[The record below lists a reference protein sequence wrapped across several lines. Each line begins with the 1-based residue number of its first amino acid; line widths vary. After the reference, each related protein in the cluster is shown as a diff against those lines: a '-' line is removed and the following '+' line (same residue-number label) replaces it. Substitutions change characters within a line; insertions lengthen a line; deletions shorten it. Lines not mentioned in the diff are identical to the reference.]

1 MQRWSSHV
9 QTLMLVLLSAL
20 ASWLWFV
27 DIFWKLAP
35 NASTY
40 SEAVN
45 SLFFQTDHKE
55 FFLGDTTDLQGTVW
69 VFHHFANLI
78 DGSGNTVLSDLYA
91 PIGFDLGLNTG
102 FAWADAALAYPYVK
116 WIGIPGF
123 YNLHVFITLWGNVF
137 LLSMLFRMMKLS
149 LLPAFGLSLLCVFHN
164 FTQDELFQGRPT
176 QVHWWFQIVMLMAML
191 KITTLQTE
199 TSRRW
204 AIVGG
209 FSLAGACLTYWFGG
223 ASLGFIAAIVGLF
236 YIGQDCIQ
244 QNKEAVLT
252 LLKNGSWFASI
263 AILVTLGCTW
273 RLSQMY
279 LTGENTQLFEQLRET
294 PWVEWSFL
302 GRNVPLTTV
311 AHIDSMDTLIQY
323 MSGSHLPETI
333 WTLWLASL
341 IPLGLKERWPWIVGS
356 TLALF
361 LPLPSA
367 LNFGDIW
374 IPSTN
379 GLLHWIFPPMER
391 CGFPERLVVAPILTI
406 GVSMGLLLANLEQRL
421 ESFHTLGA
429 YSGMM
434 ILGSWIGYQGILEIP
449 SNIPVSSLQVDRDVL
464 LITESLPGGIIHV
477 PVEEAGNAFVQ
488 QMFHQQPILTGPG
501 TDAVRPTA
509 HTEYCQ
515 ANSLLKALETLAKES
530 HPLLPAFLEEDR
542 QQLLD
547 DGFRWIQ
554 VDLRKSA
561 SQWNQY
567 EELLGTTGLHRAN
580 RHLLA
585 LPLSPADSPLII
597 SE

>member
-1 MQRWSSHV
+1 MKLWSNHI
-9 QTLMLVLLSAL
+9 QTLVLLLMSAL

-27 DIFWKLAP
+27 DIFWNLAP
-35 NASTY
+35 NSSSYT
-40 SEAVN
+40 EALG
-45 SLFFQTDHKE
+45 SIFFRTDQKE
-55 FFLGDTTDLQGTVW
+55 FFLGDTTDLQGTIW
-69 VFHHFANLI
+69 VFHHFANLV

-123 YNLHVFITLWGNVF
+123 YNLHIFITLCGNVF

-149 LLPAFGLSLLCVFHN
+149 LLPAFGLSLLCIFQD

-176 QVHWWFQIVMLMAML
+176 QVHWWFQIGMLMAML
-191 KITTLQTE
+191 KMTTLQSTF
-199 TSRRW
+199 SRRW
-204 AIVGG
+204 AIIGG
-209 FSLAGACLTYWFGG
+209 VSLAGACLTYWFGG
-223 ASLGFIAAIVGLF
+223 ASLGFITAIVGIF
-236 YIGQDCIQ
+236 YIGQYLIQ
-244 QNKEAVLT
+244 RNKEQALT
-252 LLKNGSWFASI
+252 LVKNGSWFASV
-263 AILVTLGCTW
+263 AILLTLGCTW

-279 LTGENTQLFEQLRET
+279 LNGENTQLFELLRET
-294 PWVEWSFL
+294 PWVEWDFL
-302 GRNVPLTTV
+302 GRTVPLTTV
-311 AHIDSMDTLIQY
+311 AHIDSLDKVIEY

-341 IPLGLKERWPWIVGS
+341 IPLGFKDRWPWIVGS

-391 CGFPERLVVAPILTI
+391 CGFPERLVVAPILIT
-406 GVSMGLLLANLEQRL
+406 GVSMGLLLATLEQRL
-421 ESFHTLGA
+421 QSLHQWGS

-434 ILGSWIGYQGILEIP
+434 ILGGWIGYQAIQEIP
-449 SNIPVSSLQVDRDVL
+449 SNTPISSLQIDRDIL

-501 TDAVRPTA
+501 ADAVRPTA
-509 HTEYCQ
+509 HIKYCE
-515 ANSLLKALETLAKES
+515 ANSLLVALETLAKES

-542 QQLLD
+542 QKLLD
-547 DGFRWIQ
+547 DGFKWIQ

-561 SQWNQY
+561 SQWKAY
-567 EELLGTTGLHRAN
+567 EDLLGTSGIHRAN

-585 LPLSPADSPLII
+585 LPLSLNDSPLTIQ
-597 SE
+597 E